1 MSDKVCCQ
9 AYEID
14 YKKVVEEIQETLD
27 KHEKDLVNKLQE
39 EKSPIKYI
47 ELKAILDDTIQLKEN
62 IYRMFEYCKKPVEV
76 RKDVLKEMLNNA

>member
-14 YKKVVEEIQETLD
+14 YKKVVEEIQETLY
-27 KHEKDLVNKLQE
+27 KHEKELVNKLQD

-47 ELKAILDDTIQLKEN
+47 ELNAVLDETIQLNEC
-62 IYRMFEYCKKPVEV
+62 ICRMFEYCKKPVEINDE
-76 RKDVLKEMLNNA
+76 KQ